1 MSHGFS
7 CPVAGTIRTV
17 RDLSG
22 SRNGFDGLP
31 PRTVRSGSSQLVRQY
46 AQSDGQCGCAIQSH
60 GGSGNNDLRPLLRL
74 NQSAR
79 QRTDQVREKS
89 RNSERSARVSSKSLD
104 SRISSGPEQAQSFGR
119 RTASE
124 GSGTPEASCCVVAG
138 RCVSDASAGTFNECV
153 CASHVRPA
161 SLGSVASLAL
171 LHRIA
176 NWRHSSTQEVRPE
189 GASSDRSCGHPEGP
203 RRNAHPLA
211 ERTGVTFDRFAASNW
226 RNSLRAGYRR
236 TSNSVAMVTSPST
249 REIDEAH
256 SQAGRSPYRSDDEV
270 PCPAEDNGNDDVC
283 QAGDHCSAGRTRTQL
298 NEGDSEVHRRS
309 IYGRSVSCSCSFP
322 DGRDAA
328 TSGFVADLL
337 CDECDEAP
345 VQCFDCY
352 ACFACCECRELNIG
366 GSGPCRRSA
375 PPRALAR
382 ARAGF
387 SSSVPDVCPACFS
400 VDLLCRS
407 CEQCR
412 DCCACEGGAK

>member
-7 CPVAGTIRTV
+7 CPVAGTISTA
-17 RDLSG
+17 RDLIG

-31 PRTVRSGSSQLVRQY
+31 PQTVCSGSSQLVRQH

-79 QRTDQVREKS
+79 KRATQVREKS
-89 RNSERSARVSSKSLD
+89 RNSECSARVSSKSLG
-104 SRISSGPEQAQSFGR
+104 SRVSSGPEQAQSCLR

-138 RCVSDASAGTFNECV
+138 RCVSDASAGTFNESV
-153 CASHVRPA
+153 CASHVRSA

-176 NWRHSSTQEVRPE
+176 NWCRSSTQEVRPE
-189 GASSDRSCGHPEGP
+189 GASSNRSCGHPEGP
-203 RRNAHPLA
+203 RGNAYPLA

-283 QAGDHCSAGRTRTQL
+283 QAGDYCSEGRTRTQL
-298 NEGDSEVHRRS
+298 NEGDPEVHRRS
-309 IYGRSVSCSCSFP
+309 IYGRSKPGTGAST
-322 DGRDAA
+322 DGRHSASDWIE
-328 TSGFVADLL
+328 TRCSTCSHFEIL
-337 CDECDEAP
+337 CEECEEGP
-345 VQCFDCY
+345 VYCYDCWS
-352 ACFACCECRELNIG
+352 CVWCCECDDDW
-366 GSGPCRRSA
+366 
-375 PPRALAR
+375 
-382 ARAGF
+382 F
-387 SSSVPDVCPACFS
+387 
-400 VDLLCRS
+400 
-407 CEQCR
+407 
-412 DCCACEGGAK
+412 DCCLRKGGAA